1 MIKYVFLTLLFCFI
15 PASAHQV
22 DTVELEFLQTDGKW
36 KLEGLLDIAYMLP
49 EIRGV
54 DGAPPL
60 YRKDVMSAS
69 PTEHKRLVREAEK
82 TMRELLHLEY
92 NGKELKWDIRF
103 PDFKKNALVLPPEEG
118 GWALM
123 RAEITTPALPGP
135 GDFSVLWKD
144 KLQSD
149 LYIIFEEGTEMPKIF
164 PISSGMSE
172 VLLKVAEG
180 ENKPSTTPTRTAQTE
195 NWMISGFRHVI
206 PLGLDHLLFILGLF
220 LLAPRLKPL
229 LGQSLL
235 FTLAHSIT
243 LALAVFGLISLP
255 SAPVEI
261 LIAASIAWIG
271 LENLLVRK
279 LKPSR
284 LYLVFGFGL
293 LHGLGFAGVLLEK
306 LGNLKGK
313 DLALPLIGFN
323 IGVELAQVT
332 VLAIAAIILWP
343 LRKWTGKIQIGGSV
357 LIALAGLFW
366 MFERIL
372 A

>member
-1 MIKYVFLTLLFCFI
+1 MIKRAFLALLFCIFT
-15 PASAHQV
+15 ASAHQI

-60 YRKDVMSAS
+60 YRKDVMAAS
-69 PTEHKRLVREAEK
+69 PTEHERLVREAEK
-82 TMRELLHLEY
+82 TMRKLLKLEY
-92 NGKELKWDIRF
+92 NGKELEWDIRF
-103 PDFKKNALVLPPEEG
+103 PDFEKSPLVLPPEEG

-123 RAEITTPALPGP
+123 KAEVTTPALPGP
-135 GDFSVLWKD
+135 GDFSALWKD
-144 KLQSD
+144 ELQSD
-149 LYIIFEEGTEMPKIF
+149 LYIIFEEGTKMPKIF

-172 VLLKVAEG
+172 VLLKVPEG
-180 ENKPSTTPTRTAQTE
+180 KNKPSSTPTRTAQTE
-195 NWMISGFRHVI
+195 NWIISGFRHVI

-255 SAPVEI
+255 SRPVEI

-271 LENLLVRK
+271 IENLLVRK

-306 LGNLKGK
+306 LGNLDGK

-323 IGVELAQVT
+323 IGVELAQLT
-332 VLAIAAIILWP
+332 VLAIAAIVLWP
-343 LRKWTGKIQIGGSV
+343 LRKWTGKIQLGGSV

-366 MFERIL
+366 MFERL
-372 A
+372 FA

>member
-1 MIKYVFLTLLFCFI
+1 MIRRAFLALLFGAI
-15 PASAHQV
+15 TAGAHQI
-22 DTVELEFLQTDGKW
+22 DTVELELLQADGKW
-36 KLEGLLDIAYMLP
+36 KLQGLLDIAYMLP
-49 EIRGV
+49 DSRGV

-60 YRKDVMSAS
+60 YRKDVMAAS
-69 PTEHKRLVREAEK
+69 PEEHARIAREAER
-82 TMRELLHLEY
+82 TMRKLLKLEY
-92 NGKELKWDIRF
+92 NGKELQWKIRF
-103 PDFKKNALVLPPEEG
+103 PDFEKSPLVLPPEEG

-123 RAEITTPALPGP
+123 KAEITTPALPGP
-135 GDFSVLWKD
+135 GDFSASWKD
-144 KLQSD
+144 DLQSD
-149 LYIIFEEGTEMPKIF
+149 LYIIFEEGTNMPTIF
-164 PISSGMSE
+164 PISFGMSA
-172 VLLKVAEG
+172 VLLKVPEG
-180 ENKPSTTPTRTAQTE
+180 ANQPSATPTGAAQTE
-195 NWMISGFRHVI
+195 SWIISGFRHVI

-243 LALAVFGLISLP
+243 LALAVFGFVSLP
-255 SAPVEI
+255 SRPVEI

-271 LENLLVRK
+271 IENLLVRK

-306 LGNLKGK
+306 LANLGGKG
-313 DLALPLIGFN
+313 LALPLIGFN
-323 IGVELAQVT
+323 IGVELAQLT
-332 VLAIAAIILWP
+332 VLAVAAILLWP
-343 LRKWTGKIQIGGSV
+343 LRKWTKKVQLGGSV